1 MGNNKKKILDTKTLL
16 KMKIDL
22 EKIYSSKE
30 KVFEDVQKQTKLVE
44 ILNIENIAH
53 IFEIYEK
60 ITNYAFLKSY
70 ITKNKYSDIW
80 KELGVYKQIRY
91 NMIKTYEYIENLVD
105 LQNSNENN
113 DYLKENANEK
123 LNILKK
129 ILKSRVY
136 IDYNKTFEKNKL
148 YVTTKEKEEL
158 NIYRYN
164 LIRYLEKLKLE
175 NRDYDIKEDTENIY
189 LNTFKIWA
197 KISKKIKNDELY
209 TKEINTILKAVGN
222 NLKKLKDEYVKLK
235 NIEKDNDNIEEKEIN
250 IFEILEEMFRIYGRE
265 RKTEILKN
273 SRQNDRRKKNIL
285 C

>member
-1 MGNNKKKILDTKTLL
+1 MKQNIGNNKEKILNTKTLL

-44 ILNIENIAH
+44 NLNIENIAH

-60 ITNYAFLKSY
+60 ITNYVFLKSY

-105 LQNSNENN
+105 LRNNDENN
-113 DYLKENANEK
+113 NYFKENVNEK
-123 LNILKK
+123 LNILEK

-164 LIRYLEKLKLE
+164 LIKYLEKLKLE

-189 LNTFKIWA
+189 LNTFKIWE

-209 TKEINTILKAVGN
+209 TKETNTILKAVGN

-235 NIEKDNDNIEEKEIN
+235 NIEKNNKNIEEKGIN
-250 IFEILEEMFRIYGRE
+250 IFEILEEMFRFYGKG
-265 RKTEILKN
+265 RKTKMF
-273 SRQNDRRKKNIL
+273 
-285 C
+285 

>member
-1 MGNNKKKILDTKTLL
+1 MKQNIGNNKEKILNTKTLL
-16 KMKIDL
+16 KMRIDL
-22 EKIYSSKE
+22 ENIYSGKE

-91 NMIKTYEYIENLVD
+91 NMIKIYEYIENFVD
-105 LQNSNENN
+105 LRNN
-113 DYLKENANEK
+113 DKNNNYFKENANEK
-123 LNILKK
+123 LDILEK
-129 ILKSRVY
+129 ILNSRVY
-136 IDYNKTFEKNKL
+136 IDYNKNFGKDKL

-164 LIRYLEKLKLE
+164 LIKYLEKLKLE

-273 SRQNDRRKKNIL
+273 SRQNDRR
-285 C
+285 

>member
-1 MGNNKKKILDTKTLL
+1 MEENIVNNKGKILNTKTFL

-44 ILNIENIAH
+44 NLNIENIAH

-60 ITNYAFLKSY
+60 ITNYVFLKSY

-80 KELGVYKQIRY
+80 KDLGVYNQIRY

-123 LNILKK
+123 LNILEK

-136 IDYNKTFEKNKL
+136 IDYNKTFGKNKL
-148 YVTTKEKEEL
+148 YVTVKEKEEL

-164 LIRYLEKLKLE
+164 LIKYLEKLKLE
-175 NRDYDIKEDTENIY
+175 NKDYNIKEDTENIY
-189 LNTFKIWA
+189 LNTFKIWE

-209 TKEINTILKAVGN
+209 TKETNTILKAVGN
-222 NLKKLKDEYVKLK
+222 NLKKLKAEYVKLK

-250 IFEILEEMFRIYGRE
+250 IFEILEEMFRFYGRE
-265 RKTEILKN
+265 RKAEILKN
-273 SRQNDRRKKNIL
+273 SR
-285 C
+285 

>member
-1 MGNNKKKILDTKTLL
+1 MKQNIGNNKEKILNTKTLL
-16 KMKIDL
+16 KMRIDL

-44 ILNIENIAH
+44 NLNIENIAH

-60 ITNYAFLKSY
+60 ITNYVFLKSY

-105 LQNSNENN
+105 LRNNDENN
-113 DYLKENANEK
+113 NYFKENVNEK
-123 LNILKK
+123 LNILEK

-164 LIRYLEKLKLE
+164 LIKYLEKLKLE

-189 LNTFKIWA
+189 LNTFKIWE

-209 TKEINTILKAVGN
+209 TKETNTILKAVGN

-235 NIEKDNDNIEEKEIN
+235 NIEKNNKNIEEKGIN
-250 IFEILEEMFRIYGRE
+250 IFEILEEMFRFYGKG
-265 RKTEILKN
+265 RKTKMF
-273 SRQNDRRKKNIL
+273 
-285 C
+285 

>member
-1 MGNNKKKILDTKTLL
+1 MGNNKKKILDTNTLL

-164 LIRYLEKLKLE
+164 LIKYLEKLKLE

-273 SRQNDRRKKNIL
+273 SRQNDRR
-285 C
+285 

>member
-1 MGNNKKKILDTKTLL
+1 MEESMGNNKEKILNTKTLL
-16 KMKIDL
+16 EMRIDL
-22 EKIYSSKE
+22 ENIYESKE

-44 ILNIENIAH
+44 NLNIENIAH

-105 LQNSNENN
+105 LRNNDENN
-113 DYLKENANEK
+113 DYFKENANEK
-123 LNILKK
+123 LDILEK
-129 ILKSRVY
+129 ILKSRMY
-136 IDYNKTFEKNKL
+136 IDYNKNFGKDKL
-148 YVTTKEKEEL
+148 YVTAKEKEEL

-164 LIRYLEKLKLE
+164 LIKYLEKLKLE
-175 NRDYDIKEDTENIY
+175 NRDYDIKEDTKNIY

-209 TKEINTILKAVGN
+209 TEETNTILKALGS
-222 NLKKLKDEYVKLK
+222 NLKELKDEYVKLK
-235 NIEKDNDNIEEKEIN
+235 NIEKNNKNIEEKGIN
-250 IFEILEEMFRIYGRE
+250 IFEILEEMFRFYGKG
-265 RKTEILKN
+265 RKTKIF
-273 SRQNDRRKKNIL
+273 
-285 C
+285 

>member
-1 MGNNKKKILDTKTLL
+1 MEENIVNNKGKILNTKTFL

-44 ILNIENIAH
+44 NLNIENIAH

-60 ITNYAFLKSY
+60 ITNYVFLKSY

-80 KELGVYKQIRY
+80 KDLGVYNQIRY

-123 LNILKK
+123 LNILEK

-136 IDYNKTFEKNKL
+136 IDYNKTFGKNKL
-148 YVTTKEKEEL
+148 YVTVKEKEEL

-164 LIRYLEKLKLE
+164 LVKYLEKLKLE

-197 KISKKIKNDELY
+197 KISKKIKNDTLY
-209 TKEINTILKAVGN
+209 TDETNTILKAVGS
-222 NLKKLKDEYVKLK
+222 NLQELKDEYVRLK
-235 NIEKDNDNIEEKEIN
+235 NIEKNNKNIEEKGIN
-250 IFEILEEMFRIYGRE
+250 IFEILEEMFRIYGE
-265 RKTEILKN
+265 GRKTKIF
-273 SRQNDRRKKNIL
+273 
-285 C
+285 